1 MKIKKLTAAI
11 TALLI
16 ALTGG
21 MTAVADS
28 NSVTFTDRQDNWN
41 YPNAHEEFGSRN
53 FLLDEDRQ
61 LLLDSLQNTEKFSLS
76 KIWQMEASGICYGMS
91 VTSILACHDIITP
104 TLLGHPYAPHLSSVG
119 SMPADNYDL
128 TDTAKSA
135 VNYYQTIQIAD
146 AARQHGARLMYH
158 KTPEERLQYL
168 LSCAEDDSPTLL
180 TYSGYFG
187 ADTKS
192 LHAVVA
198 YGTEYGSWEYDG
210 KTYDGRVLIYDPN
223 IITLYDDACLY
234 FNTEDWSWTI
244 PDGDSDSDTCAL
256 THITDDIKLINHAG
270 LIGGTTYTSDE
281 PFLGVLVTNALASDY
296 RVSKAAAA
304 DHGWAYTNEPNTAMK
319 EFDGFYIDAIDSA
332 AVNFVTPDTDSG
344 YVLDLQAPPELETAM
359 YYEDCL
365 QYIYAE
371 RGLQVV
377 FTPDGYAAMASE
389 GTDYKIEMVWNEGH
403 YTGSWYDFSVSGN
416 ADTASLRK
424 TADGYILTSDNL
436 QDITVTAKND
446 VAQETLRFSADADSV
461 LLCETDDSALT
472 AKIDTDGDGI
482 YETEV
487 PEERIYGDFN
497 ADGHVDALDAVLIL
511 QYAAYAGAGG
521 VMQFEEYLEMGAES

>member
-11 TALLI
+11 MALLI

-28 NSVTFTDRQDNWN
+28 NSVTFTHEQDNWF
-41 YPNAHEEFGSRN
+41 YPNAHEEFGFRN

-76 KIWQMEASGICYGMS
+76 KIWQMEAPGICYGMS

-104 TLLGHPYAPHLSSVG
+104 TLLGHPYAPDLFSVG
-119 SMPADNYDL
+119 TMSIDNYNL

-146 AARQHGARLMYH
+146 ASRQHGARLMYH
-158 KTPEERLQYL
+158 KTSEERLQYL
-168 LSCAEDDSPTLL
+168 LSCAEDGSPTLL
-180 TYSGYFG
+180 MYSGYFRS
-187 ADTKS
+187 DTKS

-223 IITLYDDACLY
+223 TITLYDDTCLY

-244 PDGDSDSDTCAL
+244 PGSNSDSDTCAL
-256 THITDDIKLINHAG
+256 TCITDDIELINHAG
-270 LIGGTTYTSDE
+270 LIGGTIYTSDE

-296 RVSKAAAA
+296 RVSKAVAA

-332 AVNFVTPDTDSG
+332 AVNFVTPDTGSG
-344 YVLDLQAPPELETAM
+344 YVLDLQAPQELETAM

-365 QYIYAE
+365 QSIYAE
-371 RGLQVV
+371 RGSQVV

-403 YTGSWYDFSVSGN
+403 YTGNWYDFTVSGN

-424 TADGYILTSDNL
+424 TADGYILKSDNL
-436 QDITVTAKND
+436 QNITVTAKND
-446 VAQETLRFSADADSV
+446 DVQANLTFSTDADSV
-461 LLCETDDSALT
+461 LLCEENKSTIA
-472 AKIDTDGDGI
+472 AKIDTDGDGV
-482 YETEV
+482 YETELSAE
-487 PEERIYGDFN
+487 PEPSVYGDMN
-497 ADGHVDALDAVLIL
+497 GDGSVNALDAALIL

-521 VMQFEEYLEMGAES
+521 ELSFEEYIAQ